1 MSFIS
6 IEMNKHGVAR
16 VVLNRPDVHNALN
29 DIVIRELFD
38 AFDMVGRH
46 KDVRVIVLTGSGK
59 SFSAGADLTWMQRA
73 AAQSQDENQADAVR
87 LAQMFDTLSACPKPL
102 VGLVNGAALGGGVGL
117 VACCDIVVATTG
129 AMFGL
134 TEVRLGLI
142 PATISPY
149 VIAKIGAAQARR
161 FMLTAE
167 RFDAAT
173 AKAIGLVHEV
183 ADDIEAAA
191 RPILD
196 ALLANGPEAM
206 TDTKRL
212 IGDVSGR
219 ELTPQLR
226 DMTAARIATRRA
238 SDEGR
243 EGMAAFLDK
252 RKPNWVDES
261 KVGDVQ

>member
-1 MSFIS
+1 MAMLETQIS
-6 IEMNKHGVAR
+6 GGIAR
-16 VVLNRPDVHNALN
+16 VTLNRPDVHNALN
-29 DIVIRELFD
+29 DILVEDLIETFARLGQD
-38 AFDMVGRH
+38 DRA
-46 KDVRVIVLTGSGK
+46 RVIVLTGAGK

-73 AAQSQDENQADAVR
+73 AGQSQDENQADAVR
-87 LAQMFDTLSACPKPL
+87 LAKMFDTLNTSPKPL

-117 VACCDIVVATTG
+117 VACCDIVVAATG

-173 AKAIGLVHEV
+173 AKTIGLAHNV
-183 ADDIEAAA
+183 ADDVDAAA

-196 ALLANGPEAM
+196 ALLSNGPDAM
-206 TDTKRL
+206 ADTKRL
-212 IGDVSGR
+212 IGDVAGQD
-219 ELTPQLR
+219 LTPELR
-226 DMTAARIATRRA
+226 DMTAQRIAARRA

-252 RKPNWVDES
+252 RKPNWIA
-261 KVGDVQ
+261 DV

>member
-1 MSFIS
+1 MAMLDTQIS
-6 IEMNKHGVAR
+6 GGIAWVT
-16 VVLNRPDVHNALN
+16 LNRPDVHNALN
-29 DIVIRELFD
+29 DILIEELIETFAGLGQD
-38 AFDMVGRH
+38 NRA
-46 KDVRVIVLTGSGK
+46 RVIVLTGAGK

-73 AAQSQDENQADAVR
+73 AGQSQDENQADAVR
-87 LAQMFDTLSACPKPL
+87 LAKMFDTLNTCPKPL

-117 VACCDIVVATTG
+117 VACCDIVVAATG

-167 RFDAAT
+167 RFDAPT
-173 AKAIGLVHEV
+173 AKTIGLVHDV
-183 ADDIEAAA
+183 ADDIDAAA

-196 ALLANGPEAM
+196 ALLSNGPDAM
-206 TDTKRL
+206 ADTKRL
-212 IGDVSGR
+212 IGDVTGKD
-219 ELTPQLR
+219 LTPELR
-226 DMTAARIATRRA
+226 DMTAQRIAARRA

-252 RKPNWVDES
+252 RKPNWIA
-261 KVGDVQ
+261 DV

>member
-1 MSFIS
+1 MSFIR
-6 IEMNKHGVAR
+6 IEMNKHGIAR
-16 VVLNRPDVHNALN
+16 LCLNRPEVHNALN
-29 DIVIRELFD
+29 DIVIQELYD
-38 AFDMVGRH
+38 AFDMLGRH
-46 KDVRVIVLTGSGK
+46 SDVRVIVLTGAGK

-87 LAQMFDTLSACPKPL
+87 LAHMFDTLNICPKPL

-117 VACCDIVVATTG
+117 VTCCDIVVASAG

-134 TEVRLGLI
+134 TEVKLGLT

-161 FMLTAE
+161 YMLTGE
-167 RFDAAT
+167 RFDATT

-191 RPILD
+191 KPILD
-196 ALLANGPEAM
+196 ALLANGPAAM
-206 TDTKRL
+206 ADCKRL
-212 IGDVSGR
+212 IRDVTGHD
-219 ELTPQLR
+219 LTPELR
-226 DMTAARIATRRA
+226 DMTAARIAARRA
-238 SDEGR
+238 SDEAR

-252 RKPNWVDES
+252 RKPNWV
-261 KVGDVQ
+261 GDV

>member
-1 MSFIS
+1 MAMLDTQIS
-6 IEMNKHGVAR
+6 GGIAWVT
-16 VVLNRPDVHNALN
+16 LNRPDVHNALN
-29 DIVIRELFD
+29 DILIEELIETFAGLGQD
-38 AFDMVGRH
+38 NRA
-46 KDVRVIVLTGSGK
+46 RVIVLTGAGK

-73 AAQSQDENQADAVR
+73 AGQSQDENQADAVR
-87 LAQMFDTLSACPKPL
+87 LAKMFDTLNTCPKPL

-117 VACCDIVVATTG
+117 VACCDIVVAATG

-167 RFDAAT
+167 RFDAPT
-173 AKAIGLVHEV
+173 AKTIGLVHDV
-183 ADDIEAAA
+183 ADDIDAAA

-196 ALLANGPEAM
+196 ALLANGPDAM
-206 TDTKRL
+206 ADTKRL
-212 IGDVSGR
+212 IGDVTGKD
-219 ELTPQLR
+219 LTPELR
-226 DMTAARIATRRA
+226 DMTAQRIAARRA

-252 RKPNWVDES
+252 RKPNWIA
-261 KVGDVQ
+261 DV

>member
-6 IEMNKHGVAR
+6 IEMNTHGVAR
-16 VVLNRPDVHNALN
+16 VGLNRPDVHNALN
-29 DIVIRELFD
+29 DIVIRELYD
-38 AFDMVGRH
+38 AFDMLGRH
-46 KDVRVIVLTGSGK
+46 KEVRVITLTGTGK

-73 AAQSQDENQADAVR
+73 ASQSQDENQADAVR
-87 LAQMFDTLSACPKPL
+87 LAQMFDTLNACPKPV

-117 VACCDIVVATTG
+117 TACCDIVVAATSAT
-129 AMFGL
+129 FGL

-161 FMLTAE
+161 FMLTGE

-183 ADDIEAAA
+183 ADDIETAAQ
-191 RPILD
+191 PIVD
-196 ALLANGPEAM
+196 ALLSNGPNAM
-206 TDTKRL
+206 ADTKRL
-212 IGDVSGR
+212 IRDVAGR
-219 ELTPQLR
+219 DLTPELR
-226 DMTAARIATRRA
+226 DMTAQRIAARRA
-238 SDEGR
+238 SDEGS

-252 RKPNWVDES
+252 RKPDWISNV
-261 KVGDVQ
+261 

>member
-1 MSFIS
+1 MSFVA
-6 IEMNKHGVAR
+6 IEMNIHGVACVR
-16 VVLNRPDVHNALN
+16 LNRPDVHNALN
-29 DIVIRELFD
+29 DVVIRELDD
-38 AFDMVGRH
+38 AFDMLGRH
-46 KDVRVIVLTGSGK
+46 KDVRVIVLTGAGK

-73 AAQSQDENQADAVR
+73 AAQSEEENQADAVR
-87 LAQMFDTLSACPKPL
+87 LAHMFDTLNTCPKPVL
-102 VGLVNGAALGGGVGL
+102 GLVNGAALGGGVGL
-117 VACCDIVVATTG
+117 AACCDIVVAATG
-129 AMFGL
+129 AVFGL

-149 VIAKIGAAQARR
+149 VIARIGATQARR

-167 RFDAAT
+167 RFDAAA
-173 AKAIGLVHEV
+173 AKSIGLVHEV

-206 TDTKRL
+206 ADTKRL
-212 IGDVSGR
+212 IRDVAGR
-219 ELTPQLR
+219 EPTAELR
-226 DMTAARIATRRA
+226 TMTAARIAARRA

-252 RKPNWVDES
+252 RKPNWI
-261 KVGDVQ
+261 GDVQ

>member
-1 MSFIS
+1 MSFIA

-16 VVLNRPDVHNALN
+16 LCLNRPEVHNALN
-29 DIVIRELFD
+29 DIVIQELYD
-38 AFDMVGRH
+38 AFDMLGRH
-46 KDVRVIVLTGSGK
+46 KEVRVIVLTGAGK

-73 AAQSQDENQADAVR
+73 AAQSQDENKADAVR
-87 LAQMFDTLSACPKPL
+87 LAHMFDTLNTCAKPL

-117 VACCDIVVATTG
+117 VACCDVVVAATG

-134 TEVRLGLI
+134 TEVRLGLT

-161 FMLTAE
+161 YMLTAE

-173 AKAIGLVHEV
+173 AQAIGLVHAV
-183 ADDIEAAA
+183 ADDIETAA

-206 TDTKRL
+206 ADTKRL
-212 IGDVSGR
+212 IRDVAGR
-219 ELTPQLR
+219 EPTPELR
-226 DMTAARIATRRA
+226 DMTAARIAARRA
-238 SDEGR
+238 SDEAR

-252 RKPNWVDES
+252 RKPNWAKES
-261 KVGDVQ
+261 

>member
-1 MSFIS
+1 MSFIA
-6 IEMNKHGVAR
+6 IEMDKRGVAR
-16 VVLNRPDVHNALN
+16 VILNRPEVHNALN
-29 DIVIRELFD
+29 DVVIQELYD
-38 AFDMVGRH
+38 AFDMLGRH

-73 AAQSQDENQADAVR
+73 AAQSEAENQADAVR
-87 LAQMFDTLSACPKPL
+87 LAQMFDMMNTCPRPV
-102 VGLVNGAALGGGVGL
+102 VGLVNGTALGGGVGL
-117 VACCDIVVATTG
+117 AACCDIVVAAAG
-129 AMFGL
+129 AVFGL

-149 VIAKIGAAQARR
+149 VIARIGTGQARR
-161 FMLTAE
+161 FMLSGE

-173 AKAIGLVHEV
+173 ARAIGLVHEV
-183 ADDIEAAA
+183 GDDVEAAA

-206 TDTKRL
+206 ADTKQL
-212 IGDVSGR
+212 ITDVAGR
-219 ELTPQLR
+219 ELTLELR
-226 DMTAARIATRRA
+226 YMTAARIAERRA

-252 RKPNWVDES
+252 RKPNWV
-261 KVGDVQ
+261 GDD

>member
-1 MSFIS
+1 MSFIT

-16 VVLNRPDVHNALN
+16 ICLNRPEVHNALN
-29 DIVIRELFD
+29 DVVIQELYD
-38 AFDMVGRH
+38 AFDMLGRH
-46 KDVRVIVLTGSGK
+46 KDVRVIVLTGAGK

-73 AAQSQDENQADAVR
+73 ATQSEVENQADAVR
-87 LAQMFDTLSACPKPL
+87 LAHMFDTLNTCPKPL

-117 VACCDIVVATTG
+117 AACCDIVVAATG
-129 AMFGL
+129 AIFGL
-134 TEVRLGLI
+134 TEVRLGLT

-149 VIAKIGAAQARR
+149 VIARIGAGQARR

-167 RFDAAT
+167 RFDAVT

-206 TDTKRL
+206 AEAKRL
-212 IGDVSGR
+212 IRDVAGR
-219 ELTPQLR
+219 ELTPDLR
-226 DMTAARIATRRA
+226 TLTAGRIAARRA

-252 RKPNWVDES
+252 RKPNWV
-261 KVGDVQ
+261 GDV